1 MLLRCLRGT
10 LVLAVLVVPWRVT
23 FAVDA
28 PRFLVF
34 HLDAVSAC
42 VFEAALAEGRLPNIV
57 RAFEG
62 GTYRHAV
69 TLFPAS
75 TPMIYPRLHTGECNA
90 SGAAVGFGGF
100 DRARD
105 RPIHEVEVFLG
116 LVEALPRRAVAT
128 IVYGVPGMDVLATL
142 AMQNLPGLLERHEV
156 VEFMWFSTDAYG
168 HLYGADAHARSLDR
182 FDAALGQLLPHI
194 DLERTNLILYADH
207 GLTFCSDTVDLEALY
222 AARVGVDLRHAAY
235 PNLYLHDPGAA
246 ARVAAALA
254 ADGGVDFA
262 FFRAAPGRVEGYVDG
277 RWLAFVGAG
286 DGVAY
291 RSHDDPLGYAE
302 LGYDGA
308 SLTPEA
314 WLGLTGEARYP
325 ATPANI
331 YRYLQH
337 PGSGDVVAGVNPPRI
352 PRTVRANC
360 GNHAG
365 LVASDLVVPVLTR
378 GPDLAHIAGDRPIW
392 LHQLY
397 DGVDELTEAR
407 PQVREAHA
415 FGVAWR
421 LEDASAVAHLTVSPG
436 EGRRLVLE
444 ADRERWQTW
453 AEVDVLSTYLTRWWL
468 GAGVAYQPR
477 VGAVH
482 PMACATVELDLADAR
497 VSVEATYTPGRWT
510 VGVGLR
516 LRLVDGWRVWFRSP
530 TTVGIG
536 FEW

>member
-28 PRFLVF
+28 PCFLVF
-34 HLDAVSAC
+34 HFDAVSAC

-128 IVYGVPGMDVLATL
+128 IVYGVPGMDVLASL

-168 HLYGADAHARSLDR
+168 HLYGADAYARSLDR

-222 AARVGVDLRHAAY
+222 EARVGVDLRHAAY

-254 ADGGVDFA
+254 ADGGVDCA
-262 FFRAAPGRVEGYVDG
+262 FFRAAP
-277 RWLAFVGAG
+277 
-286 DGVAY
+286 
-291 RSHDDPLGYAE
+291 
-302 LGYDGA
+302 
-308 SLTPEA
+308 
-314 WLGLTGEARYP
+314 
-325 ATPANI
+325 
-331 YRYLQH
+331 
-337 PGSGDVVAGVNPPRI
+337 
-352 PRTVRANC
+352 
-360 GNHAG
+360 G

-378 GPDLAHIAGDRPIW
+378 GPDLAHIASDRPIW

-436 EGRRLVLE
+436 EGRP
-444 ADRERWQTW
+444 A
-453 AEVDVLSTYLTRWWL
+453 
-468 GAGVAYQPR
+468 
-477 VGAVH
+477 
-482 PMACATVELDLADAR
+482 
-497 VSVEATYTPGRWT
+497 SV
-510 VGVGLR
+510 
-516 LRLVDGWRVWFRSP
+516 
-530 TTVGIG
+530 
-536 FEW
+536 